1 MSARFSRLAGVSAL
15 GVAAAMLC
23 VPVSTQAPPA
33 VAVQTSTSA
42 PAVVQRAALTA
53 SWSTLVAELGQDGV
67 RVRGSLRQGG
77 SRRVLLQVRRDDR
90 WVVRARTSTR
100 HGRYRVA
107 VPTSTYGIF
116 TYRVAA
122 PVTDRQRQ
130 EGLRRAVSA
139 RTTFRVV
146 RPPGAESPTP
156 LPPPLP
162 STALGDPD
170 DFTYI
175 SSTHARWD
183 PCSTITYRVNTTY
196 GPATA
201 LADTH
206 GAVARIEEATGLDL
220 VYVGPTDVI
229 PQDSA
234 AKGYPADT
242 RLVIAWASRSQS
254 QMIPADDVAGVGGP
268 MGWGG
273 TTEEDG
279 TDVVAWRRGTVVLNS
294 AFNWLPPGFGTGT
307 TLGKLLMH
315 EIGHV
320 VGLGHAS
327 GQTQV
332 MYPTLMREQ
341 PSAWGAGDLT
351 GLRSLGAEQG
361 CIYESDGSAP
371 SYRRTGVSV
380 VSAAVVD
387 RRQ

>member
-33 VAVQTSTSA
+33 APTTAAA
-42 PAVVQRAALTA
+42 PALVQGRAALTA

-77 SRRVLLQVRRDDR
+77 ARRVLLQVRRDDR

-100 HGRYRVA
+100 RGRYLVA
-107 VPTSTYGIF
+107 VPTSTYGTF
-116 TYRVAA
+116 AYRLVA
-122 PVTDRQRQ
+122 PVTDRQRTA
-130 EGLRRAVSA
+130 GLRRAVSP
-139 RTTFRVV
+139 RTVFRVA
-146 RPPGAESPTP
+146 RPPEAEPTTP
-156 LPPPLP
+156 QPTLP

-175 SSTHARWD
+175 SSTHGRWD

-201 LADTH
+201 LADTK

-220 VYVGPTDVI
+220 EYVGPTDVI

-234 AKGYPADT
+234 AEGYPAGT
-242 RLVIAWASRSQS
+242 RMVIAWASRSQS

-268 MGWGG
+268 LGWGG
-273 TTEEDG
+273 TADEDG
-279 TDVVAWRRGTVVLNS
+279 TPVVAWRRGTVVLNS
-294 AFNWLPPGFGTGT
+294 AFNWLPAGFGTGT

-332 MYPTLMREQ
+332 MYSTLMREQ

-361 CIYESDGSAP
+361 CLYESDGSAP

-380 VSAAVVD
+380 VSAAVAD